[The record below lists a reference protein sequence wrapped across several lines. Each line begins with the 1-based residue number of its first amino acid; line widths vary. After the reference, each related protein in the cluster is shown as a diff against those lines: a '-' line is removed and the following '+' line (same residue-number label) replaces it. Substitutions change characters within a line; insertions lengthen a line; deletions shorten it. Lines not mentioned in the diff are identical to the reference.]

1 MLFCL
6 IRSLYRD
13 PFIGLMET
21 KVQSHLIEVYDKN
34 TILVDIW
41 LRYKMSFLSAYNEVC
56 HQSRKYNNNNN
67 KNCHHF
73 TCPSGIIFKCS

>member
-6 IRSLYRD
+6 IKSLYRD
-13 PFIGLMET
+13 LFIGLMET
-21 KVQSHLIEVYDKN
+21 TVQSHLIEAYDKN

-56 HQSRKYNNNNN
+56 HQSPKYNNNNCQPLN
-67 KNCHHF
+67 LPEWYN
-73 TCPSGIIFKCS
+73 I